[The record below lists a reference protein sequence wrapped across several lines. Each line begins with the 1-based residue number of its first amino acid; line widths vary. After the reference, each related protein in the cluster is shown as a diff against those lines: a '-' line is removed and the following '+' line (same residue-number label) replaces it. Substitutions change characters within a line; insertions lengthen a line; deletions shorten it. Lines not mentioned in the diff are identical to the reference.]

1 MHLAFSLQNGTP
13 LTKFF
18 FSLGYSNLKCDVKLL
33 QKLHHLSLQRLL
45 KMILQLEL
53 KYVHFLGDG
62 YISTKKIGSLANGHS
77 N

>member
-33 QKLHHLSLQRLL
+33 QKLHHLFLQRLL
-45 KMILQLEL
+45 KMILQFES
-53 KYVHFLGDG
+53 VHFLGDG
-62 YISTKKIGSLANGHS
+62 FISTKKSGTFANVAS
-77 N
+77 